1 MLNVELKIIDNGIKE
16 IEVTNKSDELITVL
30 KINVNDS
37 NTANRFTRLIQNLE
51 HVSDE
56 FEVEAKEKEEK
67 YSDREIV
74 KVEKESKTIDT
85 EQVIDL
91 CDMNVRYI
99 NRCIEEINAVFG
111 ENTIQN
117 VYKECYE
124 LNADFVP
131 DEELLLQFVDGVIPI
146 MNGLFKEK
154 FERNKKRYS
163 PAKRGKK

>member
-1 MLNVELKIIDNGIKE
+1 MIINSGIKE
-16 IEVTNKSDELITVL
+16 IEVTSENGNQLAVL

-37 NTANRFTRLIQNLE
+37 NVANRFNRLIQNLE

-56 FEVEAKEKEEK
+56 FETEVKEKEDK
-67 YSDREIV
+67 YKDRELV
-74 KVEKESKTIDT
+74 KETDGVKKIDT
-85 EQVIDL
+85 EQIADL
-91 CDMNVRYI
+91 CSLNVRYI

-124 LNADFVP
+124 LNEDFVP
-131 DEELLLQFVDGVIPI
+131 DEELLLQFVDGVIPE
-146 MNGLFKEK
+146 MNKLFEQK

-163 PAKRGKK
+163 PANKGKKK